1 MKLYMQMKNK
11 AWTFLLVLL
20 ASTSYGTAQDI
31 AENTT
36 IPVEDAIVLL
46 ENEENYKIWLEALE
60 EPGVK
65 VDGNTM
71 SFNYEAK
78 KLIADVN
85 YRNSVY
91 KDQYTFEDVANSLK
105 TMELQKAFW
114 QMITIY
120 PENKQ
125 EVVNYIFAYDSVIPI
140 DKVVSA
146 AFYTY
151 AFFDPQITEIVDG
164 KPNVLRPDIF
174 ETHLKNT
181 NEIIYYI
188 KYLREQSISQKE
200 N

>member
-1 MKLYMQMKNK
+1 MKLYMQMKNSV
-11 AWTFLLVLL
+11 WIFLLAVMVSLNH
-20 ASTSYGTAQDI
+20 GNAQDT

-36 IPVEDAIVLL
+36 ISVDDAIVLL
-46 ENEENYKIWLEALE
+46 ENEENYKIWLQALE

-71 SFNYEAK
+71 SFSFEAK

-91 KDQYTFEDVANSLK
+91 KEQYTFEDVANSLK

-114 QMITIY
+114 QMITMY
-120 PENKQ
+120 PEHKE
-125 EVVNYIFAYDSVIPI
+125 EVVNYIFAYDSVIPS
-140 DKVVSA
+140 DKVVSS

-151 AFFDPQITEIVDG
+151 AFFDPQITEIVEG

-188 KYLREQSISQKE
+188 KYLREQKKASE

>member
-1 MKLYMQMKNK
+1 MQMKNSV
-11 AWTFLLVLL
+11 WIFLLAFLV
-20 ASTSYGTAQDI
+20 SFNHGNAQDTT
-31 AENTT
+31 ENTT

-46 ENEENYKIWLEALE
+46 ENEENYKIWLQALE

-71 SFNYEAK
+71 SFSFEAK
-78 KLIADVN
+78 RLIADVS

-91 KDQYTFEDVANSLK
+91 KSEYTFEDVAQSLK
-105 TMELQKAFW
+105 NMELQKAFW
-114 QMITIY
+114 QMITLY
-120 PENKQ
+120 PEYK
-125 EVVNYIFAYDSVIPI
+125 EEAVNYIFAYDTVIPT

-146 AFYTY
+146 AFFTY
-151 AFFDPQITEIVDG
+151 AFFDPQITEIVEG
-164 KPNVLRPDIF
+164 KPSVLRPDIF

-188 KYLREQSISQKE
+188 KYLREQIKISK

>member
-1 MKLYMQMKNK
+1 MQMKNSIL
-11 AWTFLLVLL
+11 TFLLVLPL
-20 ASTSYGTAQDI
+20 SFTNANAQETTDNI
-31 AENTT
+31 A

-46 ENEENYKIWLEALE
+46 ENEENYKLWLEELE

-71 SFNYEAK
+71 SFSYEAK

-105 TMELQKAFW
+105 TMELQRAFW
-114 QMITIY
+114 QMITLY
-120 PENKQ
+120 PEHKE
-125 EVVNYIFAYDSVIPI
+125 EVVNYIFAYDSVIPT

-151 AFFDPQITEIVDG
+151 AFFDPQITEIIEG

-174 ETHLKNT
+174 ETHLRNT

-188 KYLREQSISQKE
+188 KYLREQSTLQKE